1 MKTLPEKPSYRPGAW
16 VQTDREAHE
25 RWAQLAVRNPKAS
38 ALLHILAARV
48 GDHNAVVASQGTLAK
63 IMGCSAATIKRAL
76 AELRA
81 GNWIEVRQVG
91 PTGSVNAYVVNDR
104 VVWSGPRE
112 GLRYSLFTA
121 NVILTD
127 EEQPDRASLGN
138 QDPLMKLPR
147 MFPGEQQLPAGPGL
161 PPPSEPALPGLEV
174 DLPAISEPQRRGE
187 PTSIGSLLEGLGA
200 VARVGED
207 RENDDEA

>member
-112 GLRYSLFTA
+112 GIRFSLFGA

-161 PPPSEPALPGLEV
+161 PPPSEPALPGLET
-174 DLPAISEPQRRGE
+174 DLPAITERRGE
-187 PTSIGSLLEGLGA
+187 PTSLGSLIEGLGA
-200 VARVGED
+200 VAKANED
-207 RENDDEA
+207 RESDDEA

>member
-112 GLRYSLFTA
+112 GLRFSLFTA

-161 PPPSEPALPGLEV
+161 PPPSEPALPGLEA
-174 DLPAISEPQRRGE
+174 DLPAITERRGE

-200 VARVGED
+200 VAKGSED

>member
-1 MKTLPEKPSYRPGAW
+1 MKTLPEKPSYKPGAW

-112 GLRYSLFTA
+112 GIRFSLFTA

-161 PPPSEPALPGLEV
+161 PPPSEPALPGLEA
-174 DLPAISEPQRRGE
+174 DLPAITERRGE

-200 VARVGED
+200 VAKGSED

>member
-1 MKTLPEKPSYRPGAW
+1 MKSLPDKSEYRPGTW
-16 VQTDREAHE
+16 VQTDRAAHE

-63 IMGCSAATIKRAL
+63 LMGCSTATIKRSL
-76 AELRA
+76 SELRA

-127 EEQPDRASLGN
+127 EEQPDRDSLGR
-138 QDPLMKLPR
+138 QDPLVKLPR
-147 MFPGEQQLPAGPGL
+147 MFPGEQQLPAGPGMA
-161 PPPSEPALPGLEV
+161 PPSEPALPGFEAPLPTVPLEERGGEAKPIG
-174 DLPAISEPQRRGE
+174 DLLSRFVPPS
-187 PTSIGSLLEGLGA
+187 S
-200 VARVGED
+200 
-207 RENDDEA
+207 DDE

>member
-1 MKTLPEKPSYRPGAW
+1 
-16 VQTDREAHE
+16 
-25 RWAQLAVRNPKAS
+25 
-38 ALLHILAARV
+38 LLHILAARV

>member
-1 MKTLPEKPSYRPGAW
+1 MKTLPEKSSYKPGAW
-16 VQTDREAHE
+16 VQTDRETHE

-48 GDHNAVVASQGTLAK
+48 GEHNAVVASQATLASM
-63 IMGCSAATIKRAL
+63 MGCSTATIKRAL
-76 AELRA
+76 AELRS

-121 NVILTD
+121 NVILLD
-127 EEQPDRASLGN
+127 EEQPDRASLGK
-138 QDPLMKLPR
+138 QDPLVKLPR
-147 MFPGEQQLPAGPGL
+147 MFPGEQQLPVGPGM
-161 PPPSEPALPGLEV
+161 PPPAEPALPGFEV
-174 DLPAISEPQRRGE
+174 DLPATVEPERRGE
-187 PTSIGSLLEGLGA
+187 ATSLGSLLEHVMPA
-200 VARVGED
+200 AP
-207 RENDDEA
+207 DEAE